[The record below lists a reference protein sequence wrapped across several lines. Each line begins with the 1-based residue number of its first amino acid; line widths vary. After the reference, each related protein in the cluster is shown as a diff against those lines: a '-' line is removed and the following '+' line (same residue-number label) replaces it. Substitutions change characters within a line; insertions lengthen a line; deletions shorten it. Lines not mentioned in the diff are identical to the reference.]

1 MTVRG
6 EILAL
11 LAQHGEAAAVDFP
24 AIYIL
29 LNTVAGGH
37 YEERFAHT
45 DIESALVELCA
56 EGSVAALQEGDAG
69 ATYRITPSGRA
80 LLSGERKG
88 GER

>member
-6 EILAL
+6 EILTL
-11 LAQHGEAAAVDFP
+11 LAQQGEAAPVDFP

-45 DIESALVELCA
+45 DIEAALVELCA
-56 EGSVAALQEGDAG
+56 EGAVAPQEGEAG
-69 ATYRITPSGRA
+69 AIYRITPSGRA

-88 GER
+88 SQR